1 MARTKKIT
9 KEAKTK
15 KDIKAVLL
23 ATLAAA
29 AVSTAAAAVTSFKLL
44 ADVAVNKTLPKR
56 VYKMQD
62 KLSGGGADE
71 EIINTINQ
79 NGELLKSTVTE
90 RVAIQSRDG
99 LTLVGHWYPAENAK
113 RIVVAMHGWRS
124 SWYADFGTSA
134 RFMHDTG
141 CSVLYPDQRSQGE
154 SGGEHIGFGVLE
166 RYDCFD
172 WVNYVIERF
181 GSELPIYL
189 CGISMGATTVLM
201 ASEFEYPPC
210 VKGIISDCGFTSPRA
225 IWSHVLK
232 NNLHISDKI
241 GYPIA
246 NYFVNKKA
254 SFDGDEM
261 STVDALRK
269 NRLPVLFVHGDD
281 DKFVPVQM
289 TYENYAACTAEKTML
304 IAPGAG
310 HGMSYFTDPEGYKS
324 AVAGFFARHD
334 K

>member
-1 MARTKKIT
+1 MARTKKNH
-9 KEAKTK
+9 KGSKNK

-154 SGGEHIGFGVLE
+154 SGGRAYRL
-166 RYDCFD
+166 R
-172 WVNYVIERF
+172 RF
-181 GSELPIYL
+181 GE
-189 CGISMGATTVLM
+189 V
-201 ASEFEYPPC
+201 
-210 VKGIISDCGFTSPRA
+210 
-225 IWSHVLK
+225 
-232 NNLHISDKI
+232 
-241 GYPIA
+241 
-246 NYFVNKKA
+246 
-254 SFDGDEM
+254 
-261 STVDALRK
+261 
-269 NRLPVLFVHGDD
+269 RLL
-281 DKFVPVQM
+281 
-289 TYENYAACTAEKTML
+289 
-304 IAPGAG
+304 
-310 HGMSYFTDPEGYKS
+310 
-324 AVAGFFARHD
+324 
-334 K
+334 